1 MTQEYTPTDEVIK
14 DAACFPK
21 PTRLGEPY
29 PIDPDDYDRW
39 LATHDAELQADAWD
53 EGFTNGR
60 DLAASGQPMTRDN
73 PYLEQEE
80 S

>member
-1 MTQEYTPTDEVIK
+1 MTKEYTPTDNGIAHY
-14 DAACFPK
+14 AA
-21 PTRLGEPY
+21 RGM
-29 PIDPDDYDRW
+29 DDIGICAYDEAKRRWCRW
-39 LATHDAELQADAWD
+39 LAAHDAELQADAWD

-73 PYLEQEE
+73 PYREQEE